1 MITPRPAA
9 ERGTTRIGWHES
21 HHSFSFGEYHDVR
34 FLGFRSL
41 RVINDD
47 IVAPGE
53 GFGMHGHRD
62 MEIITVVLDGELEH
76 KDSLGNGEVLRP
88 GEVQMMTAG
97 TGIRHS
103 EFNPSQTKP
112 VHLLQIWL
120 MPDEKNAKPR
130 YAQKQYPI
138 ANRRG
143 KLVTVASPDGR
154 DGSLPIHQDATLAV
168 TLLEPGDSVTHTLA
182 PGRFA
187 WVQIATGAATL
198 NGRQF
203 SAGDGA
209 SIADEKTLTLTGT
222 APGTHVLLF
231 DLA

>member
-1 MITPRPAA
+1 
-9 ERGTTRIGWHES
+9 
-21 HHSFSFGEYHDVR
+21 VR
-34 FLGFRSL
+34 YLGFRSL

-62 MEIITVVLDGELEH
+62 MEIITVVLSGELEH

-97 TGIRHS
+97 SGIRHS
-103 EFNPSQTKP
+103 EFNPSQETP
-112 VHLLQIWL
+112 VHLLQIWI

-130 YAQKQYPI
+130 YAQKMYPL
-138 ANRRG
+138 ASRRG
-143 KLVTVASPDGR
+143 RLVTVASPDGR
-154 DGSLPIHQDATLAV
+154 DGSLPIHQDATLGV
-168 TLLEPGDSVTHTLA
+168 TVLEPGDSVTHTLA

-187 WVQIATGAATL
+187 WVHIATGGATL
-198 NGRQF
+198 NGKQM

-209 SIADEKTLTLTGT
+209 SIADEKALTLTGT
-222 APGTHVLLF
+222 KAGTQVLLF

>member
-1 MITPRPAA
+1 MITLRPAA
-9 ERGTTRIGWHES
+9 ERGSTRIGWLES
-21 HHSFSFGEYHDVR
+21 YHSFSFGEYHDVR
-34 FLGFRSL
+34 YLGFRSL

-97 TGIRHS
+97 AGIRHS
-103 EFNPSQTKP
+103 EFNPSDTKS
-112 VHLLQIWL
+112 VHLLQIWI
-120 MPDEKNAKPR
+120 MPGEKNAKPR
-130 YAQKQYPI
+130 YAQKQYPLES
-138 ANRRG
+138 RRR

-154 DGSLPIHQDATLAV
+154 DGSLPIHQDATLGV
-168 TLLEPGDSVTHTLA
+168 TLLEPGESVTHALA

-187 WVQIATGAATL
+187 WVHVATGGATL
-198 NGRQF
+198 NGKQMN
-203 SAGDGA
+203 AGDGA
-209 SIADEKTLTLTGT
+209 SISEEKALTLTAT
-222 APGTHVLLF
+222 DVNTQVLLF